1 MKPTIYPSIHS
12 FTVTTT
18 ASRDLVL
25 MVMAGWLAMAATRH
39 SSICAATAFPNH
51 WYPPEVL
58 CTRGLTAFNL
68 SLSRAICLALWMQF
82 LWLSRQLVPLKKLK
96 SRHLEV
102 LQSSLRSQ
110 SIRHLN
116 KAWEVTWHKRVR
128 ILQSAVAAIKCSHL
142 SICV

>member
-25 MVMAGWLAMAATRH
+25 MVMAGWLRLPQGIPRSVRQRH
-39 SSICAATAFPNH
+39 FQIIGTLLKFYALGSDCFQ
-51 WYPPEVL
+51 
-58 CTRGLTAFNL
+58 
-68 SLSRAICLALWMQF
+68 SLSSTICLALWMQF

-128 ILQSAVAAIKCSHL
+128 ILQSAVGAIKCSQL

>member
-25 MVMAGWLAMAATRH
+25 MVMAGWLASAATRH

-68 SLSRAICLALWMQF
+68 SLSRYLSCIMNAVFMTFKAIGAIEKVEESSF
-82 LWLSRQLVPLKKLK
+82 GSVTIITEESVNSPLEQGLGGYM
-96 SRHLEV
+96 
-102 LQSSLRSQ
+102 
-110 SIRHLN
+110 
-116 KAWEVTWHKRVR
+116 A
-128 ILQSAVAAIKCSHL
+128 
-142 SICV
+142 